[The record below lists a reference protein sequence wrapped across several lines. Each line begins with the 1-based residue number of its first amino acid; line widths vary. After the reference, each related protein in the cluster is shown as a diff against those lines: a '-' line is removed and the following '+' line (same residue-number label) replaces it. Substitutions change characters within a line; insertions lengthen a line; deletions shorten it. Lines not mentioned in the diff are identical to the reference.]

1 MTGDGGGLGPEA
13 RALLEAARGGLGP
26 DAATIKRMHGKVA
39 AAAAAGGS
47 AGALGGALAAKL
59 GIVGVIAALAVSA
72 ALVTRREQAPARPRV
87 EPRSMVLEPAA
98 PVASAAEAGEI
109 EMAPVAARPAHGAR
123 VGASPGAATAS
134 RATVATPSRPVSPA
148 PAIAAP
154 TTGAGTRR
162 PSPAVAAS
170 ATHERP
176 AVAAAARSAAAAVA
190 TPADLAREVALV
202 DRAMAA
208 LRRDAPREALA
219 AVRAHARETAG
230 VGQLAEDAAAIEI
243 EALCRLGD
251 PAVGRKLAAFD
262 ARFPSSAQRSR
273 LTTRCP

>member
-13 RALLEAARGGLGP
+13 RALLEAARGGLAP
-26 DAATIKRMHGKVA
+26 DAATIKRMRGKVEA
-39 AAAAAGGS
+39 AAGVGGS

-72 ALVTRREQAPARPRV
+72 ALVTRREQAPARV

-109 EMAPVAARPAHGAR
+109 EMAPVAARPAPGAR
-123 VGASPGAATAS
+123 IGASPGAATAS
-134 RATVATPSRPVSPA
+134 RAKVATSSRPVSPA

-162 PSPAVAAS
+162 PPAVAAS
-170 ATHERP
+170 
-176 AVAAAARSAAAAVA
+176 AAVA
-190 TPADLAREVALV
+190 TPADLAREVELI
-202 DRAMAA
+202 DRAMDA
-208 LRRDAPREALA
+208 LRRGEPREALA
-219 AVRAHARETAG
+219 AVRAHARETG
-230 VGQLAEDAAAIEI
+230 GRGQLAEDGAAIEI

-251 PAVGRKLAAFD
+251 PAVGRKLEAFD
-262 ARFPSSAQRSR
+262 ARFPSSAQRAR